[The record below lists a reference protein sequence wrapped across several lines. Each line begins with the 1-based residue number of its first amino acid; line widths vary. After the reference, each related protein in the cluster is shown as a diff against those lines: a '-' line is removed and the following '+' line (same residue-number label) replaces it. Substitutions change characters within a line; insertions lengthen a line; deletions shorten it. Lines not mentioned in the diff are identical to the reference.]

1 MARKQRKYQR
11 KIWCSRRWFRR
22 LLAIATRK
30 NEISVYWISKVNHS
44 NESKKLEIDDIE
56 KRKEKYYNRY
66 TLRRKYGKI

>member
-1 MARKQRKYQR
+1 
-11 KIWCSRRWFRR
+11 
-22 LLAIATRK
+22 LAIATRK